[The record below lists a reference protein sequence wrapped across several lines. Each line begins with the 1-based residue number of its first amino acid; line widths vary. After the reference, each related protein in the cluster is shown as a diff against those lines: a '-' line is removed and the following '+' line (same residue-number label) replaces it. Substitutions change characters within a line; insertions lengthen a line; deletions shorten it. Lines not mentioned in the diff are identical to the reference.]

1 MSDFDLFP
9 PHFSTD
15 SGWKTALKPFFS
27 SSAYQQLAA
36 FVTSQRAQFQV
47 FPNEETVFSAY
58 QFTPLHAVKVV
69 IVGQDPYPTPG
80 HACGLAFGVAP
91 GVSPP
96 ASLKN
101 IYQELLRDGELKH
114 LPATG
119 NLESW
124 AQQGVLLLNTC
135 LTVQSGAPGSH
146 SGRGWEALTTL
157 TLETINALPNR
168 VVFLLWGNHA
178 QQFAPIIQAP
188 HVVLMAAHP
197 SPLSAYRGFKGCGH
211 FSKANQFLQEAG
223 RTPIRWDD
231 IR

>member
-15 SGWKTALKPFFS
+15 SGWKAALKPYFS
-27 SSAYQQLAA
+27 SDSYQQLSQFITA
-36 FVTSQRAQFQV
+36 QRAQFQI
-47 FPNEETVFSAY
+47 FPDEREVFSAY
-58 QFTPLHAVKVV
+58 QLTPLHSIKVV
-69 IVGQDPYPTPG
+69 VVGQDPYPTPG

-91 GVSPP
+91 GVAPP

-101 IYQELLRDGELKH
+101 IFHELLRDGAINH
-114 LPATG
+114 LPTSG
-119 NLESW
+119 NLEGW
-124 AQQGVLLLNTC
+124 ARQGVFLLNTC
-135 LTVQSGAPGSH
+135 LTVQSGVPGSH
-146 SGRGWEALTTL
+146 AGRGWEALTAR
-157 TLETINALPNR
+157 TLEAIQALPQR

-178 QQFAPIIQAP
+178 QQFAPLIQAP
-188 HVVLMAAHP
+188 HVALTSAHP

-211 FSKANQFLQEAG
+211 FSQANRLLQEAG